1 MHHLSR
7 GVALQMLLAAVLAA
21 QPKAPPMPDNVI
33 YEPNIDYAPA
43 VGGKLQMDIVRPRG
57 DSGDGRPTVLCIHGG
72 GFRAG
77 ARQSYLPLCIKLAQ
91 RGYVAAT
98 VSYRLAPKSQFPAP
112 VHDVKAA
119 VRFLRANASKFG
131 IDPERI
137 GVTGGSAGGHLAL
150 FLGLTPGVA
159 ELEGYGP
166 NLDQSSRVCCVVDYY
181 GPTDFTKSYGKSV
194 DAAEVLPQFLGG
206 DLDHARLAHL
216 KAS

>member
-1 MHHLSR
+1 MICLR
-7 GVALQMLLAAVLAA
+7 ALPLILAAGLAA
-21 QPKAPPMPDNVI
+21 QPPKIPAMPDNVI
-33 YEPNIDYAPA
+33 HEPNLDYAPA
-43 VGGKLQMDIVRPRG
+43 VGGKLAMDIVRPR
-57 DSGDGRPTVLCIHGG
+57 DASGAPHAAVLCIHGG

-119 VRFLRANASKFG
+119 VRWLRANAAKFD

-150 FLGLTPGVA
+150 FLGLSAGGWGF
-159 ELEGYGP
+159 EGYGP
-166 NLDQSSRVCCVVDYY
+166 NLEQ
-181 GPTDFTKSYGKSV
+181 
-194 DAAEVLPQFLGG
+194 
-206 DLDHARLAHL
+206 
-216 KAS
+216 

>member
-1 MHHLSR
+1 MLGHNRAGAFLLIFTA
-7 GVALQMLLAAVLAA
+7 ALDA
-21 QPKAPPMPDNVI
+21 QPKRPPMPDNVI
-33 YEPNIDYAPA
+33 FEPDLKYAPA
-43 VGGKLQMDIVRPRG
+43 SGGQLGMDIVRPR
-57 DSGDGRPTVLCIHGG
+57 DSSGAPHPTVLCIHGG

-119 VRFLRANASKFG
+119 VRWLRANAAKFV

-159 ELEGYGP
+159 EFEGYGP
-166 NLDQSSRVCCVVDYY
+166 NLDQSSRVAAVVDYF
-181 GPTDFTKSYGKSV
+181 GPTDFTKSYGKS
-194 DAAEVLPQFLGG
+194 
-206 DLDHARLAHL
+206 
-216 KAS
+216 